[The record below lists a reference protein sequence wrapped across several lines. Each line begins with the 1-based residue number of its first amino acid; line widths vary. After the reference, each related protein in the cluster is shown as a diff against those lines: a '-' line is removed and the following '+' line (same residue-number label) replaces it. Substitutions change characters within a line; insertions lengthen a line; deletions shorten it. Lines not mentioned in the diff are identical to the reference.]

1 MPLFPRCCFAIVPLL
16 GLLSSCNNQAQKLQ
30 PIADPVGIS
39 QRIAEPWAVV
49 QNSRDPEAEAI
60 VQRYLKGL
68 SELGLSPNEQGVWL
82 QSGLFQLA
90 QNQGQTPLSAAS
102 LTKIA
107 TSLAALEQWG
117 PQHQFVTSI
126 GATGQLQG
134 GVLAGD
140 LVIQGSGD
148 PMLVWEEA
156 IAIGNALNQ
165 LGVRQ
170 VTGDLII
177 TGPFYMNFEWDPVKS
192 GNLLKQA
199 LNSGAW
205 SEATQAQYAKMQ
217 PLPAKP
223 TVTIAGNVRF
233 ATTATPTTPLMQHR
247 SLPLWNIV
255 KRLNIYSNNFMSE
268 ALSRLM
274 GGHAVVMQ
282 KASKAA
288 GIDPAQLRL
297 INGSGLGEENQIS
310 PQAASMMFAAIQRYA
325 SLHQLNVADLFP
337 ISGVDKG
344 TIDDRD
350 IPLGAVVK
358 TGTLNA
364 VSALAGVVPT
374 RDRGLVSFAII
385 NRGTNLDGLRSRQD
399 VLLGQLQQAWGK
411 PTERSEGLMPLA
423 AMQAEPVT
431 LGAVSRNVLPP
442 VAKN

>member
-1 MPLFPRCCFAIVPLL
+1 MPLFPRSRFTIVPAL
-16 GLLSSCNNQAQKLQ
+16 GLWGLLTSCGSQPTQLQ
-30 PIADPVGIS
+30 VIADPVGLS

-68 SELGLSPNEQGVWL
+68 GELGLSPNEQGIWL

-90 QNQGQTPLSAAS
+90 QNQGQTPLPAAS

-117 PQHQFVTSI
+117 PQHQFVTAI
-126 GATGQLQG
+126 GTTGQLQN

-165 LGVRQ
+165 LGIRQ

-205 SEATQAQYAKMQ
+205 SESVQAQYAKMQ

-223 TVTIAGNVRF
+223 TVTITGNVRVSPSAP
-233 ATTATPTTPLMQHR
+233 ATTELMQHR

-268 ALSRLM
+268 ALARLM
-274 GGHAVVMQ
+274 GGPSAVMQ
-282 KASKAA
+282 KAAQAS
-288 GIDPAQLRL
+288 GIDPTQLRL
-297 INGSGLGEENQIS
+297 VNGSGLGEENQIS

-364 VSALAGVVPT
+364 VSALAGVIPT
-374 RDRGLVSFAII
+374 QERGLVSFAII
-385 NRGTNLDGLRSRQD
+385 NRGTNLDGLRARQD

-411 PTERSEGLMPLA
+411 PNGRSADLTPQA
-423 AMQAEPVT
+423 AMQAESVL
-431 LGAVSRNVLPP
+431 LGAVSRNV
-442 VAKN
+442 AAGQ